1 MQNKPAPK
9 SIDEYIAGFP
19 PKTQKILKELRALIK
34 KAAPGV
40 TEKISYAIPTF
51 DLNGRY
57 LLYFA
62 GWKDHLS
69 LYPVTAAMEK
79 ALEHELKVYRSGKGT
94 LQLSLV
100 GPLPRDLIRR
110 IVEVRLTELR
120 DSPTRG
126 GQSGASSSGD
136 KPAGSTVK
144 AASKGGK
151 ATSKKVKAASK
162 PGKTASKAG
171 KTASK
176 PGKTASKPGKT
187 ASKAGKAGKGVKRRA
202 GSVSQKGRER

>member
-1 MQNKPAPK
+1 
-9 SIDEYIAGFP
+9 
-19 PKTQKILKELRALIK
+19 
-34 KAAPGV
+34 
-40 TEKISYAIPTF
+40 
-51 DLNGRY
+51 
-57 LLYFA
+57 
-62 GWKDHLS
+62 
-69 LYPVTAAMEK
+69 MEK

-151 ATSKKVKAASK
+151 ATSKKVKAASGALK
-162 PGKTASKAG
+162 TASKAGKTASKAG